1 MKSSIWIRIKVKSRI
16 RIRIKRVWIRNT
28 DFWGD
33 VLYCN
38 ITIGSEN
45 VGDVVQGVRN
55 DVFVWNWLL
64 DNTYGYK
71 HFVF

>member
-1 MKSSIWIRIKVKSRI
+1 MKSRIWIRIKVKSRI

-45 VGDVVQGVRN
+45 DGDVVQGVRN

-64 DNTYGYK
+64 DNTYGY
-71 HFVF
+71 